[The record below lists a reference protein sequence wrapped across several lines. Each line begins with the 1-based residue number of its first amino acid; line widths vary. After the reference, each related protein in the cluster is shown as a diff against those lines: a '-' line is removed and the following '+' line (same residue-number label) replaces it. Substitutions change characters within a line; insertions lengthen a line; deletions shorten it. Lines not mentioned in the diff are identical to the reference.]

1 MAYELVSRD
10 SSLHATRKTHI
21 GTMSD
26 AGDNIR
32 ERPYADALRRLKEA
46 GLRPTRQRLALGKL
60 LFDAGDRH
68 VTAEQVHGEVGAQGI
83 KVSLATIYNTL
94 NQFTGSGL
102 LREVVV
108 APGRA
113 YYDTNVDD
121 HHHFFYEDDGALQDI
136 PGDQIALAAMPEAPA
151 DAEVARVD
159 VIVRLRRAN
168 DSRS

>member
-1 MAYELVSRD
+1 
-10 SSLHATRKTHI
+10 
-21 GTMSD
+21 MSD
-26 AGDNIR
+26 PRDENR
-32 ERPYADALRRLKEA
+32 ERPYADALRRLKDA

-68 VTAEQVHGEVGAQGI
+68 VTAEQLHGEVGAQGI

-94 NQFTGSGL
+94 NQFTESGL

-108 APGRA
+108 APGRS
-113 YYDTNVDD
+113 YFDTNVAD
-121 HHHFFYEDDGALQDI
+121 HHHFYYEDDGALQDI
-136 PGDQIALAAMPEAPA
+136 PGEQIALAAMPAAPA

-168 DSRS
+168 DSRSQ